1 MDMNPSK
8 DNGNGTVGVLD
19 PPSTNIEPAEGF
31 PQGKYVEVEESAQG
45 AVGQEKTTGVKRRRL
60 FRGVLVLGVLA
71 LVVIGFFWIAGGGKK
86 KIDLPVRDRSVQ
98 TETTPQTID
107 NVTEQAIAEVRAGAG
122 ASPSPSPVV
131 AAPSGAGAV
140 RDTDPVTIPL
150 GGTVTGVEG
159 PPAQSAPGSSSTN
172 SSARS
177 PEVASERNT
186 ERSIRCAT
194 IQKPAAPSSK
204 QPAAQESVGPLGRRL
219 PTNITAEK
227 PVPLPPFGA
236 LLPVRTLGSIYTL
249 RSSLIRLEL
258 TRDLRGNGWEMR
270 KGTILVGQQKGSEID
285 RAFVAVTGFIDP
297 DSNRLVRVAG
307 DVLGADGA
315 AGLKGKRRRIG
326 SRWAR
331 VLSRAASA
339 AVTLGQAALSRGGG
353 TVVNLP
359 GAISPE
365 IPGLS
370 PSALNTREFVEVSAA
385 APAFVLISDLPNEIR
400 GVDPQPAADSGG
412 GSSLGDEELANL
424 ITEGTPDQI
433 KAALPRMTPE
443 FRKIAEA
450 VLRESSNSD
459 VAEGSNQRKR

>member
-1 MDMNPSK
+1 
-8 DNGNGTVGVLD
+8 
-19 PPSTNIEPAEGF
+19 
-31 PQGKYVEVEESAQG
+31 
-45 AVGQEKTTGVKRRRL
+45 
-60 FRGVLVLGVLA
+60 
-71 LVVIGFFWIAGGGKK
+71 
-86 KIDLPVRDRSVQ
+86 
-98 TETTPQTID
+98 
-107 NVTEQAIAEVRAGAG
+107 
-122 ASPSPSPVV
+122 
-131 AAPSGAGAV
+131 
-140 RDTDPVTIPL
+140 
-150 GGTVTGVEG
+150 
-159 PPAQSAPGSSSTN
+159 
-172 SSARS
+172 
-177 PEVASERNT
+177 
-186 ERSIRCAT
+186 
-194 IQKPAAPSSK
+194 
-204 QPAAQESVGPLGRRL
+204 
-219 PTNITAEK
+219 
-227 PVPLPPFGA
+227 
-236 LLPVRTLGSIYTL
+236 
-249 RSSLIRLEL
+249 
-258 TRDLRGNGWEMR
+258 MR